1 MSFLRRQRV
10 PAAVRAVLLLPG
22 DRRVAWSLT
31 SEGHPVVASVY
42 GLTLPESPLLE
53 WRLIEKATWQR
64 PELLVQALAPD
75 DGATQVEG
83 AGPLHR
89 LMLVDGGNLPAVIRT
104 KVTDSVGWSRHL
116 PLPGE
121 GGARVVGRRR
131 RGWEVLDW
139 QLVYD
144 AGTDAS
150 DPRVRAAAEQA
161 LAAARRTVG

>member
-1 MSFLRRQRV
+1 MSLLRRQSV
-10 PAAVRAVLLLPG
+10 PAVVRAVQLLPG

-31 SEGHPVVASVY
+31 REGHPVVASIH
-42 GLTLPESPLLE
+42 GLTLPANPLLE

-75 DGATQVEG
+75 DGAVRVEG
-83 AGPLHR
+83 TGLLHR
-89 LMLVDGGNLPAVIRT
+89 MMLVDGGSLPEVIRT

-116 PLPGE
+116 QLPGE

-144 AGTDAS
+144 AGTDHS
-150 DPRVRAAAEQA
+150 DPRVRAEAEQA